1 MEYIKARQAELNN
14 TSADSLSKI
23 QSDLEK
29 SSTTTVID
37 KRLEKANVNT
47 KIELENTKT
56 TLDAQKISLQE
67 ALKKN
72 NLQTNNIA
80 TDQATYMN
88 KLLSGI
94 DRLIDTVK
102 DKPVA
107 FANLNMPQVNV
118 NNIGNGG
125 SYQGASDP
133 RYGYRY

>member
-1 MEYIKARQAELNN
+1 
-14 TSADSLSKI
+14 
-23 QSDLEK
+23 
-29 SSTTTVID
+29 
-37 KRLEKANVNT
+37 
-47 KIELENTKT
+47 
-56 TLDAQKISLQE
+56 
-67 ALKKN
+67 
-72 NLQTNNIA
+72 
-80 TDQATYMN
+80 MN

-125 SYQGASDP
+125 SSQGASDP